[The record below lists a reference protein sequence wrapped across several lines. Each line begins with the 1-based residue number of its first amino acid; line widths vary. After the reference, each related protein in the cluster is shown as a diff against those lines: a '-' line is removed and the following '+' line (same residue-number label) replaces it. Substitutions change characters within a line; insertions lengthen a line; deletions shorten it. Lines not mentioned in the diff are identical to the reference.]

1 MNDLRKLDLNLL
13 VIFEEIYTAGNISH
27 AARRLGLSQP
37 TISNS
42 LTRLRG
48 SLDDQLFT
56 RGKRGVVPTP
66 RAEQL
71 IGPVREALQAIKSGV
86 AEIDE
91 FDPATTKRNFRMV
104 LLDQLEPIL
113 IPPIV
118 RDIQAYRSITLET
131 LPIANTSVA
140 EGLSDGSLDIAL
152 STFVSDL
159 EEMHC
164 EAIGSANVVMVARKN
179 HPAIDNEITMELFE
193 SLGHMALPTKLR
205 AMSRLDEFLKHK
217 NISRQIVYTVT
228 KFWSFPHILAHT
240 DLIAMLPG
248 DFAVEAA
255 KYFEIE
261 IYPLPF
267 ELPEQQVYMTWKKA
281 IDNDPAHIWLREKIR
296 SAVSLS
302 SS

>member
-71 IGPVREALQAIKSGV
+71 IGPVREALQAKKSGV
-86 AEIDE
+86 TEVDE

-118 RDIQAYRSITLET
+118 RDIQANRSITLET

-164 EAIGSANVVMVARKN
+164 EAIGSANVVMAARKN

-217 NISRQIVYTVT
+217 NISRQIVYYGDEILVV
-228 KFWSFPHILAHT
+228 SSYSCPHRPHC
-240 DLIAMLPG
+240 DIARR
-248 DFAVEAA
+248 FC
-255 KYFEIE
+255 
-261 IYPLPF
+261 
-267 ELPEQQVYMTWKKA
+267 
-281 IDNDPAHIWLREKIR
+281 
-296 SAVSLS
+296 S
-302 SS
+302 